1 MTEYGQVIAVDGEFA
16 TVRIGRNSACGSCGK
31 CGMTEQQKHVDFF
44 AANVA
49 SAKVGDRVEIQLP
62 EVNTTKL
69 AFVGYILPLLPALA
83 ALFAALLLV
92 WADWLAILL
101 FFVGY
106 AIGFAVV
113 ALLDKAKKHK
123 WTEQATVVRVVGGAQ
138 GSTEQPETAAD
149 DSQSANDQTADEQ

>member
-49 SAKVGDRVEIQLP
+49 SAKVGDRVEIELP

-83 ALFAALLLV
+83 ALLLA

-138 GSTEQPETAAD
+138 GSTEQAETAAD

>member
-1 MTEYGQVIAVDGEFA
+1 MTEYGQVIAVDGDFA

-44 AANVA
+44 AANTVKA
-49 SAKVGDRVEIQLP
+49 AVGDHVEIQLP
-62 EVNTTKL
+62 DVNTTKL

-83 ALFAALLLV
+83 VMFAVLLSGLK
-92 WADWLAILL
+92 DWLAILL

-106 AIGFAVV
+106 AVGFVAV

-123 WTEQATVVRVVGGAQ
+123 WTEQATIVCVVNGNSTKSEQLSDVENDNAQ
-138 GSTEQPETAAD
+138 IK
-149 DSQSANDQTADEQ
+149 